1 MNKKAVADTIIE
13 HYKQMGGILKY
24 ERSMDIP
31 LNCLESLIFDRAKN
45 DRICFSAVD
54 ILYSIFQKIA
64 KFQNIFLKNWT
75 SVEKNREKAL
85 IQKISKLEKTLS
97 RSDQKA
103 LIAANKELS
112 DDQKRKIKC
121 QAIDLGVDY
130 EVHGEEGSRCFL
142 RSRVARRS
150 KAFVRI
156 FETANGEI
164 INDSYEIEKQFF
176 EHYKNISRSFLST
189 GILWL
194 CEPFYI

>member
-1 MNKKAVADTIIE
+1 M
-13 HYKQMGGILKY
+13 
-24 ERSMDIP
+24 
-31 LNCLESLIFDRAKN
+31 
-45 DRICFSAVD
+45 
-54 ILYSIFQKIA
+54 
-64 KFQNIFLKNWT
+64 
-75 SVEKNREKAL
+75 EKNREKAL

-189 GILWL
+189 GIL
-194 CEPFYI
+194 